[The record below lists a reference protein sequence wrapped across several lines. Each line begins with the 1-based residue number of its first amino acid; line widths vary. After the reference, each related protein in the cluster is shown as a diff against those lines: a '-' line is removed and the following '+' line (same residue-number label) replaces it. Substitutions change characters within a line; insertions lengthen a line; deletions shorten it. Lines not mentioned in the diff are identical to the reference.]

1 MGILPLL
8 IISGLTAFI
17 TSQISKKINK
27 PVKTLGEAFSVIS
40 NTVAQQ
46 LFAQANPISFL
57 MGIVVQGIG
66 NLIASQMNIEQQ
78 IGVNLNN
85 SIQQLD
91 AFTQAIANAFIQN
104 QQAFSDMVQKLV
116 EDAFTHAQDLEQRR
130 RDFLI
135 ELEDRLRPSIET
147 NFLDIDSTMFELSE
161 DLTALTRECLSTLT
175 LDFDDIVD
183 FRPKLDLSLTDAR
196 ISVSSIESTLTNA
209 ISSQIFKAEELVPT
223 LNEITMSRDHSLTEK
238 ALERFFTYDEETIYE
253 RLKTYIKVYSRLQID
268 ALKEMQSFIEEL
280 RNSQIGE

>member
-183 FRPKLDLSLTDAR
+183 FRPKLDLSLTDAQ

>member
-183 FRPKLDLSLTDAR
+183 FRPKLDLSLTDAQ

-280 RNSQIGE
+280 RNSQIRE

>member
-46 LFAQANPISFL
+46 LFAQANPISFII
-57 MGIVVQGIG
+57 GIVVQGIG

-91 AFTQAIANAFIQN
+91 AFTQAIANAIIQN

-183 FRPKLDLSLTDAR
+183 FRPKLDLSFTDAQ

-280 RNSQIGE
+280 RNSQIRE